1 MPSLIGQSFLVK
13 DILSLDSEQV
23 SVLKYDL
30 IAQKINL
37 SRLGELI
44 KSAESMSD
52 AEIDFAFNQ
61 VLDMAARD
69 PSLGESF
76 FYGHTKDNMVIY
88 TPHMFSIEAS
98 FGSGIDAA
106 SREEFVPDAKAAF
119 FKDATTVDTTEKL
132 LDIIQK
138 EQAATE
144 EVLQDVTEVVLRSSR
159 AAKLEVEANKNKAPT
174 STTSSTA
181 ITKPPR
187 PKMYRM

>member
-13 DILSLDSEQV
+13 DILFLDSEQV
-23 SVLKYDL
+23 LALKYDL

-44 KSAESMSD
+44 KSAESP

-98 FGSGIDAA
+98 FGRGIAAA

-132 LDIIQK
+132 LNIIQK

-174 STTSSTA
+174 STTSSTS

>member
-44 KSAESMSD
+44 KSAESPAD
-52 AEIDFAFNQ
+52 IDFAFNQ
-61 VLDMAARD
+61 VFDMAARD

-76 FYGHTKDNMVIY
+76 FYGRTKDSMVTY
-88 TPHMFSIEAS
+88 TPHMFSMEAS
-98 FGSGIDAA
+98 FGRGIAAA

>member
-13 DILSLDSEQV
+13 DILALDSEQV
-23 SVLKYDL
+23 SALKYDL

-44 KSAESMSD
+44 KSAESP

-61 VLDMAARD
+61 VFDMAARD

-98 FGSGIDAA
+98 FGRDIAAA

-119 FKDATTVDTTEKL
+119 FKEATTADTTEKL
-132 LDIIQK
+132 LNIIQK

-144 EVLQDVTEVVLRSSR
+144 EVLQDVIEVVLRSSFIG
-159 AAKLEVEANKNKAPT
+159 AAKLEAEANKNKAPT
-174 STTSSTA
+174 STTS

-187 PKMYRM
+187 PKM

>member
-13 DILSLDSEQV
+13 DILALDSEQV
-23 SVLKYDL
+23 SALKYDL
-30 IAQKINL
+30 IAQKTNL

-44 KSAESMSD
+44 KSAESPAD
-52 AEIDFAFNQ
+52 IDFAFNQ
-61 VLDMAARD
+61 VFDMAARD

-76 FYGHTKDNMVIY
+76 FYGRTKDNMVTY
-88 TPHMFSIEAS
+88 TPHMFSMEAS
-98 FGSGIDAA
+98 FGSNTDAVA
-106 SREEFVPDAKAAF
+106 REEFVPDAKAAF

-132 LDIIQK
+132 LGIIQK

-159 AAKLEVEANKNKAPT
+159 AAKLEVEANKNKASTT
-174 STTSSTA
+174 STTS

-187 PKMYRM
+187 PKM

>member
-37 SRLGELI
+37 SRLGEFI
-44 KSAESMSD
+44 KSAESP

-98 FGSGIDAA
+98 FGRGIAAA